1 MEQNIKII
9 LYVKIASFIL
19 SAWICYFNDYE
30 LTFNKYFGENY
41 DVGRKIYTTNSR
53 SLAKHKQEMCSNI
66 LGLKEDIPFSGEN
79 DNRKN
84 KKSNRRSLN
93 NASYY
98 TEIID
103 YNNGMFDGKHFHFE
117 KKWITKKDYDN
128 IVERNRRICDIAL
141 QKTKFRSY
149 GFGVTLF
156 FLLFVV
162 GVAYAI
168 LEGFKLF
175 GSAGKVFAK
184 LLFSNDTA
192 TKAGPYVFT
201 VLFGLLIVIL
211 SIIIIIVIPRI
222 LKNNEKYEKI
232 KLISE

>member
-41 DVGRKIYTTNSR
+41 DGRKIYTRNSR

-66 LGLKEDIPFSGEN
+66 LSLEEDIPICAEK

-84 KKSNRRSLN
+84 KKSHRRSLN
-93 NASYY
+93 NGRYY

-156 FLLFVV
+156 FLLFVLGV
-162 GVAYAI
+162 GLPI
-168 LEGFKLF
+168 LHVLKYLDSVLSPMKSLLSKVGADSYTFLISF
-175 GSAGKVFAK
+175 GILIIILA
-184 LLFSNDTA
+184 
-192 TKAGPYVFT
+192 
-201 VLFGLLIVIL
+201 VL
-211 SIIIIIVIPRI
+211 IIIIIPRI
-222 LKNNEKYEKI
+222 LRNNEKYKKI
-232 KLISE
+232 KLMTE